1 MVYIQITVGVGFIYL
16 VNELLRTGRPNV
28 NRKIYWILRRLD
40 FDVHNGSNSE
50 ILSLPIKFITW
61 FPLLC

>member
-16 VNELLRTGRPNV
+16 VNELLRAGRPNV

-50 ILSLPIKFITW
+50 I
-61 FPLLC
+61 